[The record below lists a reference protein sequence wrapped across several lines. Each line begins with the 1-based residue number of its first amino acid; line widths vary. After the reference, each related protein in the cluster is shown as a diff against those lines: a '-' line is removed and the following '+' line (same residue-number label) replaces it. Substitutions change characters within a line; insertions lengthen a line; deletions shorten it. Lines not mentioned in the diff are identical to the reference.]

1 MEEIFAW
8 VWGTEAPDAPDSV
21 QLHENHTK
29 ALFHSGTSV
38 GCTAVRGPRAL
49 ARNMEHFFEV
59 EISPP
64 FHGQA
69 RMVGVGTK
77 FALMETIGFNF
88 QPLIGKDSNSWGIN
102 YTGKIRHNGVEE
114 DYADTGCILESTD
127 PLIIG
132 VLYDAHLGIMSFQV
146 NGKQYGVAFTGIPV
160 LIDIYPMA
168 CSSSGNSCIK
178 LLRSWSEVASL
189 RCLCRAV
196 IRDRLADMSLVN
208 ELPLPN
214 DLKAYLDYKV
224 LDDPVD
230 KSYTTTVSGKET
242 SV

>member
-114 DYADTGCILESTD
+114 DYADTECILESTD

-230 KSYTTTVSGKET
+230 KSYTATVSGKET

>member
-1 MEEIFAW
+1 MEDSFVW
-8 VWGTEAPDAPDSV
+8 VWGSEAPDAPDSV
-21 QLHENHTK
+21 ELRDNRTK
-29 ALFHSGTSV
+29 VLFHTGISV
-38 GCTAVRGPRAL
+38 GCSAIRGPRAL
-49 ARNMEHFFEV
+49 AKNMEHFFEV
-59 EISPP
+59 EMSPP

-77 FALMETIGFNF
+77 FALMETIGYNF
-88 QPLIGKDSNSWGIN
+88 QPLIGRDSNSWGLN
-102 YTGKIRHNGVEE
+102 YTGKIRHNGSEE
-114 DYADTGCILESTD
+114 EYADTGCILESHD

-168 CSSSGNSCIK
+168 CSTAGNSCIT

-196 IRDRLADMSLVN
+196 IRQQLKNMSQVN
-208 ELPLPN
+208 ALPLPN
-214 DLKAYLDYKV
+214 DLKAYLNYKL
-224 LDDPVD
+224 LDQSAS
-230 KSYTTTVSGKET
+230 KISTVTGKET
-242 SV
+242 LV